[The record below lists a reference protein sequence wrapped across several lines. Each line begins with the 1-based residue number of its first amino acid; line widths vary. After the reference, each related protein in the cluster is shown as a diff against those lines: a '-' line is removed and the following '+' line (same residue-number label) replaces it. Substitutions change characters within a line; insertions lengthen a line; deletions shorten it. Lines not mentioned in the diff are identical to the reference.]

1 MIRYDRLWDTMTNRG
16 MTQYKLI
23 KFHGFSAGQI
33 GRLKKKH
40 RITRLKPSAA
50 FQTAVLRISWNIG
63 QMNRYRL
70 IRQLPALNLPPRT
83 LYLRSQIPLQSFRIL
98 IFCPL
103 AAPTNRKKQ
112 KKAPRLKKPQKRALK
127 MLKNQGKSDF
137 TIYLIDIVNQ
147 ITYNIPERR

>member
-33 GRLKKKH
+33 GRLKKNMH
-40 RITRLKPSAA
+40 VSTHTLETLCRLLDCRIEDIVEYRADEQIPSDP
-50 FQTAVLRISWNIG
+50 
-63 QMNRYRL
+63 
-70 IRQLPALNLPPRT
+70 PASSP
-83 LYLRSQIPLQSFRIL
+83 RSQIPLQSFRIL